1 MRTIERAKNVKG
13 RENSPFNS
21 FHRVLDAQIA
31 VAFRKTSDLETLFWT
46 RHRPEK
52 EEEEEYEPRDAIA
65 IFQAGNKVSRTD
77 TIAREKKNSRRR
89 NYGTKISRPEGITI
103 FRKGW
108 LCSGWVCVVQVNRR
122 IRSGVDGLV
131 AAMAHL
137 WSKFTKCLRAS
148 EGASNPD
155 KVLATPFGTY
165 PTREKDRDRDRRR
178 EMIQR
183 RVIRYYY
190 IVAITISR
198 KQRPSS
204 NPLFSDL
211 RLVFPACSFI

>member
-1 MRTIERAKNVKG
+1 MNAERGGTRAARRN
-13 RENSPFNS
+13 RNFPS
-21 FHRVLDAQIA
+21 
-31 VAFRKTSDLETLFWT
+31 RK
-46 RHRPEK
+46 
-52 EEEEEYEPRDAIA
+52 
-65 IFQAGNKVSRTD
+65 QVSRAD
-77 TIAREKKNSRRR
+77 DSEPKEKKNSRRR

-165 PTREKDRDRDRRR
+165 PTRKRDREAGER
-178 EMIQR
+178 EMVQR

-198 KQRPSS
+198 RQRPSS

-211 RLVFPACSFI
+211 RPVYRVLDQIIPKQILYFQYNRAFFFIQLSKFVVVL